1 MVEFAR
7 SFALVVCLWEASASL
22 LFFMP
27 GISLFLRGAIIY
39 KRKVVRMSKDF
50 ERIDSNST
58 ASASYNTIPVP
69 GDFYAIR
76 KPDYSYDPDRGV
88 ATVEYFLFK
97 KDENELRP
105 ATLRQLKRA
114 AILKPLLADCEKFRK
129 KTLENVLDKKFDIVV
144 KICGDKVLT
153 FGDKESATVSNPS
166 DLERAIIKQHTMS
179 K

>member
-1 MVEFAR
+1 
-7 SFALVVCLWEASASL
+7 
-22 LFFMP
+22 
-27 GISLFLRGAIIY
+27 
-39 KRKVVRMSKDF
+39 MSKDF
-50 ERIDSNST
+50 EFVDSNST

-129 KTLENVLDKKFDIVV
+129 KTLENVLDKKFDVAI
-144 KICGDKVLT
+144 KICGEKVLT
-153 FGDKESATVSNPS
+153 FGGKDLVTVSKPSALESA
-166 DLERAIIKQHTMS
+166 IIRQHTMS

>member
-1 MVEFAR
+1 
-7 SFALVVCLWEASASL
+7 
-22 LFFMP
+22 
-27 GISLFLRGAIIY
+27 
-39 KRKVVRMSKDF
+39 MSKDF

-129 KTLENVLDKKFDIVV
+129 KTLENVLDKNKLDIVI
-144 KICGDKVLT
+144 KLCGDKVLT
-153 FGDKESATVSNPS
+153 FGDNEPVTVSLPS
-166 DLERAIIKQHTMS
+166 VSERALECAIIRQHTMS